1 MTSEGEERI
10 NHHIQNEVVNRI
22 NDQAVGVMDVS
33 GQPFKPIT
41 STLGLTSFPCFF
53 YSRVETM
60 KQVRSTYNYG
70 TDVAVYLPA
79 AADY

>member
-53 YSRVETM
+53 LLSHGDNEAGEIHL
-60 KQVRSTYNYG
+60 Q
-70 TDVAVYLPA
+70 LQH
-79 AADY
+79 

>member
-41 STLGLTSFPCFF
+41 SMLGLTSFPCFF
-53 YSRVETM
+53 LLSRGDNEVGEIHL
-60 KQVRSTYNYG
+60 Q
-70 TDVAVYLPA
+70 LQH
-79 AADY
+79 

>member
-33 GQPFKPIT
+33 GQPFNQHARFDFFPMLFF
-41 STLGLTSFPCFF
+41 TLAW
-53 YSRVETM
+53 R
-60 KQVRSTYNYG
+60 Q
-70 TDVAVYLPA
+70 
-79 AADY
+79 